1 MEVAMSSD
9 WKLKNSFPNSQRNK
23 VPLDHPPPPRPT
35 QLNNINQGRVSARVI
50 TVRKCKML
58 NTFCPILQ
66 LLNITEERIKIIT

>member
-1 MEVAMSSD
+1 MSSD
-9 WKLKNSFPNSQRNK
+9 WKLKKFFPQFTKKQSPTGSFF
-23 VPLDHPPPPRPT
+23 PPP

-66 LLNITEERIKIIT
+66 LLNITEERIKTL